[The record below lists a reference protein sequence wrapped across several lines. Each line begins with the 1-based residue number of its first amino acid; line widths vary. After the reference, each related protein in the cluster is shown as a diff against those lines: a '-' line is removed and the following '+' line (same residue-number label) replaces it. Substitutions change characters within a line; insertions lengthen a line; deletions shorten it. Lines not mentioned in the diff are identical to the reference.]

1 MPTKDYRFSLT
12 LPPELEKAIFDI
24 RAMEDFRR
32 LSVSE
37 IVRRLIEAGLK
48 AYKQEA

>member
-1 MPTKDYRFSLT
+1 MANIKRLVLAIS
-12 LPPELEKAIFDI
+12 PELETAIFNM
-24 RAMEDFRR
+24 RANEEFQR

-48 AYKQEA
+48 AYKQEG